1 MFFSKLRI
9 KASEIM
15 EQAVNFLYEKYDQA
29 EHVFTPSSPFGQI
42 LIVIANI
49 SELIFT
55 YIAHTA
61 EELNIQTAQNVET
74 IHGLSRLTGHDP
86 YRGGSAYGMMGIRL
100 NTSTDLIEGNYLV
113 INNFTKFVIAETGE
127 TYFMNLPNN
136 YIKLMVGGNND
147 YTNVYFIQGTV
158 ESQTFTS
165 NGTAL
170 QTFNPIVKG
179 MTDNDNVAVTVN
191 GKEWRKVD
199 SLYDMPADDE
209 GSSSECFMVKT
220 SINIGL
226 TIIFGN
232 GNFGKIPPNGAT
244 IIVTY
249 IRTNGLSGNYNSS
262 SLTYNFQDMG
272 VDEYGNEVDLNDVLQ
287 VETITPPLLGCDFE
301 DPEFTKLVAPKT
313 SKSFV
318 LATPENYISFLQKYN
333 QFSYINAYNMK
344 NDSNLYDDNVVY
356 LKILPDVKKKMTS
369 DQDYFDLPKSYFTLS
384 STEKQA
390 IQDAIVGSGRML
402 INSEVTIIDP
412 TINRFIINITIRYFD
427 GCDKNSIRT
436 DVKSKLSTYFLNIN
450 RNDIIPLSDII
461 SIVEKIDG
469 VDTCDVFFINEQNE
483 NAIINGKYIKTETT
497 YDNLQQVIENKLIYL
512 KRGTDPR
519 LGFDSFGNIIV
530 DKGNICIPKGGWM
543 DRDGNYYT
551 ETPET
556 GKLGPINI
564 FFLDKVEYSSYNQSM
579 QRKLLKLLN
588 NN

>member
-356 LKILPDVKKKMTS
+356 
-369 DQDYFDLPKSYFTLS
+369 
-384 STEKQA
+384 
-390 IQDAIVGSGRML
+390 
-402 INSEVTIIDP
+402 
-412 TINRFIINITIRYFD
+412 
-427 GCDKNSIRT
+427 
-436 DVKSKLSTYFLNIN
+436 
-450 RNDIIPLSDII
+450 
-461 SIVEKIDG
+461 
-469 VDTCDVFFINEQNE
+469 
-483 NAIINGKYIKTETT
+483 
-497 YDNLQQVIENKLIYL
+497 
-512 KRGTDPR
+512 
-519 LGFDSFGNIIV
+519 
-530 DKGNICIPKGGWM
+530 
-543 DRDGNYYT
+543 
-551 ETPET
+551 
-556 GKLGPINI
+556 
-564 FFLDKVEYSSYNQSM
+564 
-579 QRKLLKLLN
+579 
-588 NN
+588 